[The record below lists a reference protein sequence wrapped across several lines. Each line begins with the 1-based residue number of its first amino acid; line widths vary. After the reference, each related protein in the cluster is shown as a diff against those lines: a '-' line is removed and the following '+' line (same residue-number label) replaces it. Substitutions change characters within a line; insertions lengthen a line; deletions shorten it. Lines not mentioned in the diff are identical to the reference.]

1 MLGKSQAPE
10 KGDLIGFIG
19 KGMFLEG
26 KLSFEDTVR
35 IDGHFKGEINA
46 SGTLVVGENGH
57 VEGNINV
64 GSIIITGLVEGVLVA
79 KSRVEIKAPGRML
92 GEMRTPN
99 LIIGDGAIFEGNCHM
114 VNRSNSEIKEVV
126 NYGG

>member
-1 MLGKSQAPE
+1 MLGKTQTPE

-35 IDGHFKGEINA
+35 IEGHFKGEINA
-46 SGTLVVGENGH
+46 LGTLVVGESGH

-64 GSIIITGLVEGVLVA
+64 GSIIITGLVEGNLTA
-79 KSRVEIKAPGRML
+79 KTRVEIKSPGKML
-92 GEMRTPN
+92 GEIKTPN

-114 VNRSNSEIKEVV
+114 VNRSTSEVKEVV
-126 NYGG
+126 NYGN